1 VAGGYC
7 WRKGTKRE
15 ADSRLR
21 EGGRSEHK
29 INVRTRKGRQRRG
42 EREAVIRV
50 GRQRERRRVREVGR
64 EIGKREENVKPARKS
79 QPFMVGASGV
89 RATTGRFTA
98 KKEALSRRGDT

>member
-1 VAGGYC
+1 MLE
-7 WRKGTKRE
+7 KGDKER
-15 ADSRLR
+15 SRLEAAR
-21 EGGRSEHK
+21 RRPQ
-29 INVRTRKGRQRRG
+29 RTQDKCKNKKRQAAKG

-79 QPFMVGASGV
+79 QPFMVGASGM